1 MDPYRIMRK
10 STSVFLAAILGAYAA
25 LALFWTVTVGLA
37 AGLLLGA
44 CVVLPAAVLAWFIL
58 SLVLYLR
65 AKKQGGDEL
74 LALKSRMRVATALLV
89 FLIVLIALLVWFFAM
104 AISHM

>member
-1 MDPYRIMRK
+1 MKKLMC
-10 STSVFLAAILGAYAA
+10 VFLAAILGAYAA

-37 AGLLLGA
+37 EGLLLGA

-65 AKKQGGDEL
+65 AKKQGGAASVEL
-74 LALKSRMRVATALLV
+74 RSRMRVATALLV